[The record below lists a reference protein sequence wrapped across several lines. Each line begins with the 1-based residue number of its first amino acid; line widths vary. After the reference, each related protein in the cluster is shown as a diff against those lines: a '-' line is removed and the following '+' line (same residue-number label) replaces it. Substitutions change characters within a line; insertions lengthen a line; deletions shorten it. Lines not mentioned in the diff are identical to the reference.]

1 MGQEVVITSE
11 KRLVLG
17 EVVDDVAA
25 TSEID
30 RGHRGRGR
38 LRAADV
44 RVSVVVP
51 TLNEAAN
58 IPHVFARLPKD
69 VFEIVLV
76 DGHSVD
82 DTVAIARAIRPN
94 VRVIMEPRRGKGAAL
109 AAGFAAA
116 TGDIVVMIDADGS
129 TDPAE
134 IPRFVD
140 ALLEGADFAK
150 GSRFMSG
157 GGSAD
162 ITPLRRIGNR
172 VLNGAV
178 NVLFGTAYTDLCY
191 GYNAVW
197 ADCLS
202 VIDVDCDGF
211 EIETQINV
219 RAARAGLRVVE
230 VPSFEHPRRYGESKL
245 NAWRDGR
252 RVAGTI
258 VRERFRRDVARREQI
273 VATA

>member
-1 MGQEVVITSE
+1 MGANVVIKERSLVVGE
-11 KRLVLG
+11 VLG
-17 EVVDDVAA
+17 DPCGAA
-25 TSEID
+25 TVLA
-30 RGHRGRGR
+30 RAGAGHTG
-38 LRAADV
+38 LDAADV
-44 RVSVVVP
+44 RVSVIVP
-51 TLNEAAN
+51 TLDEAAN
-58 IPHVFARLPKD
+58 IPHVFARLPED
-69 VFEIVLV
+69 VFEVILV
-76 DGHSVD
+76 DGLSVD
-82 DTVAIARAIRPN
+82 DTVAIARAIRPS
-94 VRVIMEPRRGKGAAL
+94 VRVIMESRRGKGAAL

-116 TGDIVVMIDADGS
+116 TGDIVVTIDADGS

-140 ALLEGADFAK
+140 ALLAGADFAK

-162 ITPLRRIGNR
+162 ITLLRRLGNR
-172 VLNGAV
+172 MLSGAV
-178 NVLFGTAYTDLCY
+178 NVLFRTAYTDLCY

-197 ADCLS
+197 ADCLA

-230 VPSFEHPRRYGESKL
+230 VPSFEHPRRHGESKL

-258 VRERFRRDVARREQI
+258 VRERFRRDGARRNEF
-273 VATA
+273 VAAS

>member
-1 MGQEVVITSE
+1 MGAQYSLSETSFA
-11 KRLVLG
+11 LG
-17 EVVDDVAA
+17 EIVGDTRGGA
-25 TSEID
+25 TSVIEGGGT
-30 RGHRGRGR
+30 RRS
-38 LRAADV
+38 AVDV

-51 TLNEAAN
+51 TLDEAAN
-58 IPHVFARLPKD
+58 LPHVFARLPED
-69 VFEIVLV
+69 VFEIILV

-82 DTVAIARAIRPN
+82 DTVAIAKALRPS
-94 VRVIMEPRRGKGAAL
+94 VRVIMESRRGKGAAL

-140 ALLEGADFAK
+140 ALLAGADFAK

-162 ITPLRRIGNR
+162 ITLTRRLGNR
-172 VLNGAV
+172 MLNGAV
-178 NVLFGTAYTDLCY
+178 NMLFGTAYTDLCY
-191 GYNAVW
+191 GYNAFW
-197 ADCLS
+197 ADCLAL
-202 VIDVDCDGF
+202 IDVDCDGF

-219 RAARAGLRVVE
+219 RAARVGLRVVE

-258 VRERFRRDVARREQI
+258 VRERFRRDVARREEI
-273 VATA
+273 VLAA